1 MLSKG
6 NIKRINLG
14 LYPIE
19 IEQDNMS
26 YHISNHYVSSSHCR
40 FDLSYI
46 VMMFNGVIQL
56 PLFCSHQGCASSIT
70 SAIQVIKLHE
80 IGKLLA
86 KW

>member
-19 IEQDNMS
+19 IDEDDQH
-26 YHISNHYVSSSHCR
+26 YYISDHYVTESVESYG
-40 FDLSYI
+40 LAYI

-56 PLFCSHQGCASSIT
+56 PVFCNHQGCASSIT
-70 SAIQVIKLHE
+70 TAIQVIKLHN
-80 IGKLLA
+80 IGKTLA
-86 KW
+86 SW